1 MIWHRAFLVVRSCL
15 AFVLGAA
22 MCVQADAAWELTRFE
37 LFQGKPVKSDDW
49 REQESESLLRFLPGM
64 ESLSDDNIRETEQF
78 LHEVAEKLSKWGFA
92 DPLAEGYFDSV
103 VTRDDGTRA
112 IRVYYFPVQGLI
124 QPYAWYSPG
133 LPCAEPP
140 TPRKVINLNAS
151 KYARNGRITDM
162 NYQTLAHELF
172 HAVQFSSEYSKKLS
186 CVGVTWIS
194 EGSADAIGTFLARDL
209 RNIQF
214 KEEYTP
220 GNNQILKVVGGRD
233 YSEPL
238 HLPKQGKKHKDDYL
252 TSSFW
257 RYLAEEDYASR
268 GGQQHQGS
276 AATLDNI
283 ALPATENYEYLA
295 NFFNQPWGVHPGP
308 AGQLTWLNKRML
320 GETHIR
326 GSLAHL
332 YPKFVAS
339 FADHMN
345 KRIGPKLGPGSP
357 DREHKW
363 LEQIFTDCD
372 SAGSVANGASIS
384 LNIRVKPIAAR
395 CFKVNVLP
403 GALKKNVIIQAM
415 HDDKSLLQQLQI
427 GLPDGSDVRI
437 PVIKSFNEDQPPH
450 IAIWSFPTFF
460 GNTGTYIISNVARNP
475 ASTKAVDLQFHLST
489 SDWDANMLAL
499 PPAGPPPPPPPADKK
514 RPTQKKMQKEALDE
528 IIKNPVEN
536 LQAVSRVE
544 RDRDKPTGNCEG
556 LKLRLNLCG
565 PQLEIKLS
573 VSPFPGGQLDLTL
586 SPATLSA
593 QTATMLYGDLSNP
606 MESMNAFQNAVLELD
621 TALEGM
627 DASKVNISVPLVD
640 YGFSGSFQ
648 NARIKVSKANTKDH
662 GYSAYGPS
670 VGRYSQPPNGK
681 VTITNYSHLAIEG
694 TFSAGLVDESLRE
707 STENPVVA
715 RTISGRF
722 FIPAPT
728 LYDRDFELSTEQ
740 MEEQMIQSMIQSA
753 PFGTEVMQEIIG
765 NVGVPP
771 RALCEQGLDEAQIR
785 AMGFKVG
792 CSESYAQSLADLCS
806 CECEARPKEEEIADC
821 EDFCRNEWRQCPLPD
836 HLMTDELAA
845 QVAEYKR
852 LLMSK
857 NSNMPPEMQS
867 DFIENFKKMPK
878 WQRDLTL
885 QGFK

>member
-1 MIWHRAFLVVRSCL
+1 MPGGISIPMVLHRAILTLRFCL
-15 AFVLGAA
+15 IFMLGTA
-22 MCVQADAAWELTRFE
+22 MCVEADAAWRLTNFE
-37 LFQGKPVKSDDW
+37 LFQGAPVESADW
-49 REQESESLLRFLPGM
+49 REQEKQDFLRSLPRHHV
-64 ESLSDDNIRETEQF
+64 RETEKF
-78 LHEVAEKLSKWGFA
+78 LHDVAEELSRLGFA

-103 VTRDDGTRA
+103 VTKPDGSQA
-112 IRVYYFPVQGLI
+112 IRVYFYTHPADNA
-124 QPYAWYSPG
+124 PWAWYSSG
-133 LPCAEPP
+133 YPCSSPP
-140 TPRKVINLNAS
+140 TPRKIINLS
-151 KYARNGRITDM
+151 PSWYAATGRITDM

-172 HAVQFSSEYSKKLS
+172 HAVQFSSKYSKKLE
-186 CVGVTWIS
+186 CVGPKWIS
-194 EGSADAIGTFLARDL
+194 EGTADAMGIHLARGL

-214 KEEYTP
+214 KKEFTP
-220 GNNQILKVVGGRD
+220 GNSQVLKIVGGRE
-233 YSEPL
+233 YSYPL
-238 HLPKQGKKHKDDYL
+238 HLPKRGSSDYM

-268 GGQQHQGS
+268 HGQQHRGS
-276 AATLDNI
+276 AVAS
-283 ALPATENYEYLA
+283 ENYEYLA
-295 NFFNQPWGVHPGP
+295 SFFNQEWGVHPGP

-332 YPKFVAS
+332 YPKFAAS
-339 FADHMN
+339 FADYMD
-345 KRIGPKLGPGSP
+345 KRIGPKLGPGGP

-363 LEQIFTDCD
+363 LIQAFTNCN

-648 NARIKVSKANTKDH
+648 NARIEVNKANTKDR
-662 GYSAYGPS
+662 GYTAYGPPVS
-670 VGRYSQPPNGK
+670 DGHRKHWRPPNGK
-681 VTITNYSHLAIEG
+681 VTITHYSHLAIEG

-707 STENPVVA
+707 SAEHPIVA

-765 NVGVPP
+765 NVGAPP

-821 EDFCRNEWRQCPLPD
+821 EDFCRNEWRQCSLPD